1 MEAIFTYLKNNP
13 NAVKLLFSVAFLMI
27 HLLILKV
34 LTSVLFRTIKDNAVY
49 YTTRKR
55 FLYLL
60 SLFYI
65 FMLILIWSGSRLDLT
80 TYVGFI
86 SAGIAIALREIFTNI
101 AAWLIIVTQKSFE
114 VGDRIRFL
122 DTCGDVID
130 IRLFHFIIM
139 EVSSKAEGE
148 QSTGRVVHV
157 PNNYIFLHPMSN
169 ANKGFEYIWH
179 EIEVKMPMYVSPDAA
194 TEVLK
199 GILDKYALHQSVEAK
214 EKVAL
219 ASKRYQIQYNNLTP
233 IVYLKVKEGAF
244 YFYMRYLCE
253 PRQARVTEDIIWRDL
268 IAIAAENDAIELI

>member
-179 EIEVKMPMYVSPDAA
+179 EIEVKMPMHVSPDAA

>member
-179 EIEVKMPMYVSPDAA
+179 EIEVKMPMDVSPDAA

>member
-65 FMLILIWSGSRLDLT
+65 FMLIVIWSGSRLDLT

-157 PNNYIFLHPMSN
+157 PNNCIFLHPMSN